1 MERFHGKL
9 LDGEHILFGR
19 VSGQFEAGDHRGVRI
34 GRLEVD
40 EAGPPVLAT
49 NRPYRLAL
57 DDGRA
62 EAIYLTGL
70 CPHDPAGP
78 PVLAFRVS
86 EAVLA

>member
-19 VSGQFEAGDHRGVRI
+19 VSGQFEPGDDWGGRV
-34 GRLEVD
+34 GRLEVHA
-40 EAGPPVLAT
+40 AGPPVLAT

-62 EAIYLTGL
+62 EAIYPTGL
-70 CPHDPAGP
+70 CSHDPAGP

>member
-9 LDGEHILFGR
+9 LDGERILFER
-19 VSGQFEAGDHRGVRI
+19 VSGQFEPGDHRGDRV

-40 EAGPPVLAT
+40 AAGPPVLAT
-49 NRPYRLAL
+49 DRPYRLAL
-57 DDGRA
+57 DDGRD
-62 EAIYLTGL
+62 EAIYLTGI

-86 EAVLA
+86 EAMLA